1 MKQSVSEMQDD
12 ILRRMEKHGR
22 NAPNTKK
29 TPTLK
34 EQLDALNAYEKLSPS
49 EKLAK
54 MEWRDWSDLV
64 VKKLSEEFRV
74 GRQQY
79 IMRIVNFTYKKRFE
93 EFHAAGKSM
102 REISEIVLKEMPDHY
117 DF

>member
-1 MKQSVSEMQDD
+1 
-12 ILRRMEKHGR
+12 MEKHGR
-22 NAPNTKK
+22 NTPAAKK
-29 TPTLK
+29 TPSLK
-34 EQLDALNAYEKLSPS
+34 EQLDALKAYENLSPS
-49 EKLAK
+49 EKLSR
-54 MEWRDWSDLV
+54 MEWRDWSELV

-79 IMRIVNFTYKKRFE
+79 IMRIVNFTHRKRFE
-93 EFHAAGKSM
+93 ELHAAGKSM